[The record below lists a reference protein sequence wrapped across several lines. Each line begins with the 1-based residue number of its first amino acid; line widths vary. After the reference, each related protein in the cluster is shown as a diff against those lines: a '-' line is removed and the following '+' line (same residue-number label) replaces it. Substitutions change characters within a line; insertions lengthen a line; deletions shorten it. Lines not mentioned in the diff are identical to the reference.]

1 MKEIYSKYQG
11 KGFELIGVSI
21 DTDRKAFERMVA
33 AKKINWPQILD
44 GKFGEGEVAKLFNL
58 RGTPMLY
65 LIDRDGKIAA
75 KGHSGEAIRP
85 LVDAAVQ
92 R

>member
-1 MKEIYSKYQG
+1 MYSQHQG
-11 KGFELIGVSI
+11 HGFELIGVSI
-21 DTDRKAFERMVA
+21 DADKRAFERMVA

-44 GKFGEGEVAKLFNL
+44 GKSGDGPVARLFNL
-58 RGTPMLY
+58 RGTPLIY

-75 KGHSGEAIRP
+75 KGRSAEPMKQLIS
-85 LVDAAVQ
+85 AAAQ